1 MANTPPWDGIPIYGW
16 ELVEAVGPYCRLLWV
31 LMDAEEGDSE
41 VQTCTRPADLGETR
55 VPVPVLKF
63 KHRGIM

>member
-41 VQTCTRPADLGETR
+41 VRTRTRPLTWVRR
-55 VPVPVLKF
+55 VYQFLF
-63 KHRGIM
+63 